1 MRITR
6 RRALQG
12 LSATAAV
19 AGLGPFGPASAGCL
33 PAPSVPP
40 DLLTL
45 ARSRV
50 QTLVVVMMENRSFD
64 HAFGAFSLAEGRADI
79 DGLRDGM
86 GNRTAAGELLVPSA
100 ADVGCVAD
108 PPHGWAASHR
118 QFNGGACDGFV
129 VEYERAAGAG
139 APHRCLDY
147 LPRAL
152 QPTSFALAEQFAL
165 CQRWYASAMGPTW
178 PNRYHLLATTSHGI
192 QNNSFIGRPVDS
204 IYTRLDQAKIP
215 WGNTYGNIPFAIVLD
230 GMSIEFPEMNR
241 YDGFF
246 ARAAAGTLRP
256 VEIIDPVYGRN
267 DDHPP
272 AHPLAG
278 QIFLQSIYE
287 ALRTSPQWERSM
299 MLVTYDEHGGF
310 HDHVAPPIIDDDY
323 AAEGFDQ
330 LGFRVPGYVV
340 GPFVKNE
347 VSDVQFDHTSV
358 YATIAALHGL
368 PPIGTRDRNASTL
381 LGLLDEDLMR
391 ADAPRP
397 APALPA
403 IVVDEAEVFADEC
416 RGVAFHGNRPDVGAI
431 TGQAELEQLYV
442 GRFANAAKGLRADT
456 DGTFKDLMAHAKSQ
470 GVWRQG

>member
-12 LSATAAV
+12 LSATAV
-19 AGLGPFGPASAGCL
+19 AGFGGLGSSTVAC
-33 PAPSVPP
+33 VPP
-40 DLLTL
+40 RSQPDLITLT
-45 ARSRV
+45 RSKV

-64 HAFGAFSLAEGRADI
+64 HAFGALSLVEGRADV
-79 DGLRDGM
+79 DGLRDGIV
-86 GNRTAAGELLVPSA
+86 NANAAGELLAPAA
-100 ADVGCVAD
+100 ADIGCIAD
-108 PPHGWAASHR
+108 PPHGWDASHR

-129 VEYERAAGAG
+129 AEYERGAG
-139 APHRCLDY
+139 RDAPHRCMDY
-147 LPRAL
+147 LPRTL
-152 QPTSFALAEQFAL
+152 QPASFALAESFAL

-192 QNNSFIGRPVDS
+192 QTNTFIGRPVDS
-204 IYTRLDQAKIP
+204 IYSRLDKAKIP
-215 WGNTYGNIPFAIVLD
+215 WGNSYGNIPFAIVLD

-241 YDGFF
+241 YESFF
-246 ARAAAGTLRP
+246 ERAAAGTLRP
-256 VEIIDPVYGRN
+256 VEIIDPIYGRN

-287 ALRTSPQWERSM
+287 ALRTSPQWDRSM
-299 MLVTYDEHGGF
+299 LVVTYDEHGGF
-310 HDHVAPPIIDDDY
+310 HDHVAPPTIEDDF

-347 VSDVQFDHTSV
+347 VSDVQFDHASV

-368 PPIGTRDRNASTL
+368 DPIGTRDKNANTL
-381 LGLLDEDLMR
+381 LSLLDEDLMR
-391 ADAPRP
+391 ADTPREG
-397 APALPA
+397 PALPA
-403 IVVDEAEVFADEC
+403 IVADEAEIFADEC
-416 RGVAFHGNRPDVGAI
+416 RGVAFHGRAAAAGDI
-431 TGQAELEQLYV
+431 TGQPELEDLYV

-456 DGTFKDLMAHAKSQ
+456 DGTFKDLMAHARSQ
-470 GVWRQG
+470 GVWRQS